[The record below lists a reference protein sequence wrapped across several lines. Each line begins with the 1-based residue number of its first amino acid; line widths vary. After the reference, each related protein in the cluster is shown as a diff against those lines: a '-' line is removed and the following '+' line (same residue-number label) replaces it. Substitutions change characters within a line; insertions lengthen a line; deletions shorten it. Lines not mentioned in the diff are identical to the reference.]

1 MVSRPELGSDSSF
14 GSGRE
19 SGRDT
24 TKSKCMTIVQD
35 LYGRDYF
42 FESGYRVL
50 YNCGLMLTLAMDSCD
65 HMPTL

>member
-24 TKSKCMTIVQD
+24 TRSKCMTIVQD

-42 FESGYRVL
+42 LRVAIGYSITVV
-50 YNCGLMLTLAMDSCD
+50 
-65 HMPTL
+65 